1 MSLVIKV
8 LRSVQAIALL
18 NKLNYLQQ
26 GDTSSMSGRPLEASS
41 GTLSAVVEDDAFFD
55 ASMDTSSGHTISS
68 SSSTTSARRKSKVY
82 DHHEDD
88 AAD

>member
-18 NKLNYLQQ
+18 NKFNYLQQ
-26 GDTSSMSGRPLEASS
+26 GDTSSSMSGRPLE
-41 GTLSAVVEDDAFFD
+41 GTFSAVVEDDAFFD